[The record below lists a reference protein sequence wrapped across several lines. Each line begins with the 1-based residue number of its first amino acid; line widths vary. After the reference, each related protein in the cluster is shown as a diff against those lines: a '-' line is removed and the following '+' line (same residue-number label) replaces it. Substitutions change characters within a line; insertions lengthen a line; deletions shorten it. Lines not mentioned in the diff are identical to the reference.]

1 MSAKTHYLRITETNR
16 RWWALGAMCCA
27 LFMTMLDSTAVNI
40 ALPSIQKDLHASTT
54 TLQWIVNAY
63 MLALAVLLVTAGR
76 LGDLFGRRRLFII
89 GVIVFAGASAAV
101 GASPNTTWVVAWRG
115 VQGVG
120 AALLLP
126 STLSIVTDLFA
137 PEERGKAL
145 GIWTGVSGL
154 ALATGPLVGGFLSE
168 SVSWRAIFYVN
179 LPVAI
184 GTLVVSLLVVRESR
198 DETAE
203 RSIDVPGLIAL
214 TVGLTALM
222 VALMQSIAWHLGSGR
237 EIALFVLSAIALAAF
252 VAIERRS
259 RVPMVDFD
267 FFRTRTFL
275 GSSIVLFTATFA
287 LFGLMFF
294 LSLYMQTVHNYS
306 PLQTGLRFLP
316 AMGMLIFV
324 SPLSGR
330 LTDRV
335 GPRPLIVI
343 GLLGVAAALLW
354 GSYVTIHSGYPRL
367 LVGFLLIGGGMG
379 LALPATSVAAM
390 NSIAQ
395 AKASVG
401 AGILSMSRMVGGVFG
416 IAVLGVLMIDLTSHK
431 LNQLMPW
438 LPPGASYH
446 MATNPPNKLALEI
459 APPELIYKSHVA
471 FVYGLQIG
479 MRVGAILPLLG
490 ALCAWFMIARRQ
502 SPAAAEGAIAART
515 VTGQFADSQS

>member
-1 MSAKTHYLRITETNR
+1 MSGNVRYLRITETNR
-16 RWWALGAMCCA
+16 RWWALGAMCTA

-40 ALPSIQKDLHASTT
+40 ALPSIQKSLNASTP

-63 MLALAVLLVTAGR
+63 TLALAVLLVTAGR
-76 LGDLFGRRRLFII
+76 LGDLFGRRRLFIV
-89 GVIVFAGASAAV
+89 GVVLFATASAAV
-101 GASPNTTWVVAWRG
+101 GASPNTTWMVALRG

-126 STLSIVTDLFA
+126 STLSIVTGLFS

-145 GIWTGVSGL
+145 GIWTGVSGF

-179 LPVAI
+179 LPIAA
-184 GTLVVSLLVVRESR
+184 GTLLVALLAVRESR

-203 RSIDVPGLIAL
+203 RTIDIPGLIAL

-222 VALMQSIAWHLGSGR
+222 VALMQSITWHFDSDKTIGLLVV
-237 EIALFVLSAIALAAF
+237 AAVALAAF
-252 VAIERRS
+252 VPIERRR

-267 FFRTRTFL
+267 FFRSRTFL
-275 GSSIVLFTATFA
+275 AASIVLFAATFA

-294 LSLYMQTVHNYS
+294 LSLYMQNVHNYS
-306 PLQTGLRFLP
+306 PLQTGVRFLP
-316 AMGMLIFV
+316 AMVMVIIV
-324 SPLSGR
+324 SPLAGR

-343 GLLGVAAALLW
+343 GMFTVAAALLW
-354 GSYVTIHSGYPRL
+354 GSYVTIHSAYPRL
-367 LVGFLLIGGGMG
+367 LVGFLLIGAGTG
-379 LALPATSVAAM
+379 LALPATNVAAM

-395 AKASVG
+395 ARASVG

-416 IAVLGVLMIDLTSHK
+416 IAVLGVLTIDLTSRK
-431 LNQLMPW
+431 LEQLMPW
-438 LPPGASYH
+438 LPPGASTQ
-446 MATNPPNKLALEI
+446 MATNPPSKLALEI

-479 MRVGAILPLLG
+479 MRVGAILPLVG
-490 ALCAWFMIARRQ
+490 ALCAWALIARRQ
-502 SPAAAEGAIAART
+502 SPVEGAIT
-515 VTGQFADSQS
+515 VRSVAGQVADSQS